1 MYGRVPVCG
10 LIPQIKTKQQKETMQ
25 KKDLTK
31 TNFKAIAKQND
42 NATRQIVIENGVMY
56 EQLTVDDIQ
65 YRHKLLS
72 VRYMSMEALNK
83 KVQAVQPG
91 TLPIRLKESA
101 QGKVLAFV
109 CQGKT
114 TLFYHLP
121 IDTREQTD
129 RARQVVF
136 GYAKSLAVKVA

>member
-1 MYGRVPVCG
+1 MRVDPPG
-10 LIPQIKTKQQKETMQ
+10 KNNTTIETMQ
-25 KKDLTK
+25 KKELTK

-72 VRYMSMEALNK
+72 VRYLSMEALNK

-91 TLPIRLKESA
+91 TLPTRLRESS

-121 IDTREQTD
+121 IDTREEID
-129 RARQVVF
+129 RARQVVYS
-136 GYAKSLAVKVA
+136 YAKSLVVKAA